1 MEPAGRSTVNSPKT
15 PAREGRRRFVN
26 KPHSDVGLIG
36 LAGNLFKDGRSYLTG
51 FGQIALLV
59 EGLVSWW

>member
-1 MEPAGRSTVNSPKT
+1 
-15 PAREGRRRFVN
+15 VN

>member
-1 MEPAGRSTVNSPKT
+1 
-15 PAREGRRRFVN
+15 VN

-36 LAGNLFKDGRSYLTG
+36 PAGNLFKDGRSFPAG

-59 EGLVSWW
+59 GALVVITEDYLLQ